1 MPWLSNLRLHA
12 AGNGDA
18 AKSCHLKICF
28 VIQKRISSFASLVF
42 ALTKSTAKIIKQLAC
57 N

>member
-18 AKSCHLKICF
+18 AKSYHLKICF